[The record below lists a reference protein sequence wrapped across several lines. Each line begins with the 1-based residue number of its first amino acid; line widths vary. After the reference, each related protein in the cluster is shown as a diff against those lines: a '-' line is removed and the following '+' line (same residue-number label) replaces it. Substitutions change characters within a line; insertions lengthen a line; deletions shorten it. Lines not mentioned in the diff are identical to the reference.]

1 MNKKEGS
8 SMAFV
13 ASLLAT
19 VGSFLATMGSQ
30 ACFLVVLDEPEC
42 PKSLIK

>member
-1 MNKKEGS
+1 MT
-8 SMAFV
+8 FV

-19 VGSFLATMGSQ
+19 VGSFVASMGSQ
-30 ACFLVVLDEPEC
+30 ACMVIIDEPEC

>member
-1 MNKKEGS
+1 
-8 SMAFV
+8 MAFV

-30 ACFLVVLDEPEC
+30 GCIYIILDEPEC